1 MVRSQGSESS
11 VTLQPT
17 KAAAW
22 LEHLKHPG
30 GHMSTAMTMHVRAL
44 WLVSAFNVRHLSMQ
58 RIVFHVSNFQSKDDG
73 AGVLAS
79 QLAELSIRFPS
90 FLVSP

>member
-1 MVRSQGSESS
+1 MRTV
-11 VTLQPT
+11 V
-17 KAAAW
+17 A
-22 LEHLKHPG
+22 
-30 GHMSTAMTMHVRAL
+30 MHVQAS

-58 RIVFHVSNFQSKDDG
+58 RIVFHVGNFQSKDDG